1 MNWRNW
7 IGSTLSSLLS
17 LVLGLVFFGLGSFAN
32 VSEPWNKLLVVAAV
46 LCLIGF
52 IFAFSAYL
60 TRPRKTETSAPT
72 LTFDL
77 ADDSYLR
84 AENVDSDAERLLRA
98 RSSRIKFGDVKHH
111 TRKHRRW
118 SSKGG

>member
-1 MNWRNW
+1 MNWRHW

-60 TRPRKTETSAPT
+60 TRPR
-72 LTFDL
+72 
-77 ADDSYLR
+77 
-84 AENVDSDAERLLRA
+84 ENRDVGSDTN
-98 RSSRIKFGDVKHH
+98 I
-111 TRKHRRW
+111 
-118 SSKGG
+118 